1 MLPAYLFLVAILL
14 VIAVVQW
21 LGGLYATHAQ

>member
-21 LGGLYATHAQ
+21 LGGLYATQAQ